1 MRWRVDPST
10 VLLVLSVG
18 ACNLVFDS
26 KSSTTEQAPDA
37 GTTDDPQHD
46 GGVGPTGDGGC
57 NEPPPDAGYNN
68 DGGGY
73 YPDAAIWPS
82 DGGSWPS
89 DGGSWPSDGGSA
101 PDAGQL
107 WPDGGP

>member
-1 MRWRVDPST
+1 MRKLLIT
-10 VLLVLSVG
+10 VLLVFAVG

-57 NEPPPDAGYNN
+57 NELPPDAGS
-68 DGGGY
+68 GY
-73 YPDAAIWPS
+73 YPDAGGWP
-82 DGGSWPS
+82 